1 MNAHEAHM
9 HVRTLA
15 FKSAVS
21 KTKRK
26 KVVYTCYWLVMTRE
40 QEQHG
45 ATIRPVQGGPD
56 TDEYHHSTML

>member
-9 HVRTLA
+9 HACTLA

-26 KVVYTCYWLVMTRE
+26 KVVYTHY
-40 QEQHG
+40 
-45 ATIRPVQGGPD
+45 
-56 TDEYHHSTML
+56 